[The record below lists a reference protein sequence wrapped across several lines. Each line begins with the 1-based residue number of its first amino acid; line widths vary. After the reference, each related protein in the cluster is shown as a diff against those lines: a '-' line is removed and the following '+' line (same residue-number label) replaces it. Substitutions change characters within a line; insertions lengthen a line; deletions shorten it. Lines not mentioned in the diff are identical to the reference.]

1 MNDNTH
7 NQDADFETPLFPGH
21 QTSMECIEQMI
32 DLTLDIESEYALLMT
47 RDLFRGAPDLLDA
60 AKFAFQE
67 LQKICDAHP
76 SLSAVSKR
84 LNAAIAAATPPRPLM
99 A

>member
-1 MNDNTH
+1 MNDNTN
-7 NQDADFETPLFPGH
+7 NQATDYETPLYSGH
-21 QTSMECIEQMI
+21 AESMECIEQMI
-32 DLTLDIESEYALLMT
+32 DFTPDIDSEYALLMT

-60 AKFAFQE
+60 AKFAILE
-67 LQKICDAHP
+67 LQKICDVHP

>member
-1 MNDNTH
+1 MNDNTI
-7 NQDADFETPLFPGH
+7 NQATDYETPLYPGH

-32 DLTLDIESEYALLMT
+32 DFTPDIESEYALLMT
-47 RDLFRGAPDLLDA
+47 RDLFRAAPDLLDA

-67 LQKICDAHP
+67 LQKLVDAHP
-76 SLSAVSKR
+76 ALVEVSKR
-84 LNAAIAAATPPRPLM
+84 LNDALTKATPPRPLM

>member
-1 MNDNTH
+1 MTDNTK

-32 DLTLDIESEYALLMT
+32 DFTPDIEAEYALLMT
-47 RDLFRGAPDLLDA
+47 RDLFRAAPDLLDA
-60 AKFAFQE
+60 ARFAFQE
-67 LQKICDAHP
+67 IQNLLGMQP
-76 SLSAVSKR
+76 SLAAVSKR
-84 LNAAIAAATPPRPLM
+84 LNDALTIATPPRPLM

>member
-1 MNDNTH
+1 
-7 NQDADFETPLFPGH
+7 
-21 QTSMECIEQMI
+21 MECIEQMI
-32 DLTLDIESEYALLMT
+32 DFTPDIESEYALLMT

-67 LQKICDAHP
+67 IQNLVVALP
-76 SLSAVSKR
+76 SLAAVSKR
-84 LNAAIAAATPPRPLM
+84 LNAAIVAATPPRPLM